1 LIFFKTVAATALAFL
16 MAAAV
21 LAFMALAVFLALMCA
36 AFAFLA
42 FFTTFF

>member
-21 LAFMALAVFLALMCA
+21 LTFLALAVFLALMCA